1 MAGIVDDSPVGCGG
15 KVAEILERLC
25 ERRQLGVVKLPNLA
39 ESHGSQRASNGLV
52 DCRIRERR
60 HGLIGAVSYD
70 EGDPTLRESR
80 AVGGSLTFGNER
92 GKARKTLLRLALR
105 TLVVRGLA
113 TLVLRSRLVV
123 R

>member
-1 MAGIVDDSPVGCGG
+1 MAGTVDDSPVGCGG
-15 KVAEILERLC
+15 QVAEILERRC

-39 ESHGSQRASNGLV
+39 ESHGSQRASNGLGV
-52 DCRIRERR
+52 VCRIRERR

-92 GKARKTLLRLALR
+92 GKARKTLL
-105 TLVVRGLA
+105 
-113 TLVLRSRLVV
+113 
-123 R
+123 